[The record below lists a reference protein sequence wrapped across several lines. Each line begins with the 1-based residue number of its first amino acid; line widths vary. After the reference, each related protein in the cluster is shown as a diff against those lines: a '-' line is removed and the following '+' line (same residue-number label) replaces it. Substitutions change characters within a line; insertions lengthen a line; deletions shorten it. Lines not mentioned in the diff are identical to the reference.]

1 MSKTI
6 TNKKKGGA
14 KKALAIVAAILAVVI
29 VGGVVLTYNII
40 DSGFIQRNQVA
51 VSSENY
57 EVTSAMMTYYFNSLY
72 QNYASSAGSMLQS
85 MGLDTAKSLKDQQYT
100 KEQTWY
106 DYFMDTAK
114 AQVQNL
120 LVLAEA
126 AKAEGFTNKDSAET
140 IDETLATMESVAK
153 TYGVTLDYYI
163 GAVYGSSVNED
174 VLRQC
179 MELSELAS
187 AYSQKMVDGY
197 EYDKAD
203 WDEYYKENEKSFNKV
218 NYLSYTFE
226 VKKQEVKKDAT
237 DDEKAAA
244 AALDKAEAE
253 RLLNEANTLAA
264 TTDEKAFKTYVES
277 YLRNDLYKGKTE
289 EDLKKDKVDI
299 ADIVEKTLTEGATNS
314 ADNDLNKWLFDKE
327 RKAFETHVEKDEKA
341 LKYTAYMI
349 LPAADSDLG
358 LACIYRDAYALKD
371 YRYIPFLA
379 SEYKNS
385 DKDAKAAAEK
395 VLEEYKETAT
405 EDKFIALAD
414 PEKGYGDGNYEGGL
428 VEGADKTTIAAEIG
442 TWAYDS
448 ARKEGDVE
456 IVKVEGKGYY
466 FVYFCGDNEVKWHLQ
481 ADNALIDEQ
490 YSADIVKLEK
500 TYTVKAYSKGL
511 GLVEAITL
519 GGSSSST
526 ETHSA
531 NDGHN
536 H

>member
-14 KKALAIVAAILAVVI
+14 KKILAIVAAILAVVI
-29 VGGVVLTYNII
+29 VGGVVLTYNIV
-40 DSGFIQRNQVA
+40 DSGFIQRNKVA

-72 QNYASSAGSMLQS
+72 QNYASSAGSMLES
-85 MGLDTAKSLKDQQYT
+85 MGLDTAKPLKDQQYT
-100 KEQTWY
+100 KDQTWY
-106 DYFMDTAK
+106 DYFMDSAK
-114 AQVQNL
+114 SQVHNL

-126 AKAEGFTNKDSAET
+126 AKAEGFTNK
-140 IDETLATMESVAK
+140 ESVADIDEILETMEATAK
-153 TYGVTLDYYI
+153 SFNVTLDYYI
-163 GAVYGSSVNED
+163 GAVYGSCVNED

-187 AYSQKMVDGY
+187 AYSQHMTDGY
-197 EYDKAD
+197 EYEESD
-203 WDEYYKENEKSFNKV
+203 WDEYYKENEKTFNKV

-244 AALDKAEAE
+244 AALDKEEAE

-264 TTDEKAFKTYVES
+264 TKDEEAFKTYVES
-277 YLRNDLYKGKTE
+277 YLRTDLYKDKTE
-289 EDLKKDKVDI
+289 EELKKDKVDI
-299 ADIVEKTLTEGATNS
+299 DALVEKTLTTGATNS
-314 ADNDLNKWLFDKE
+314 SENDLNKWLFDKE
-327 RKAFETHVEKDEKA
+327 RKAYETHVEKDEKN

-349 LPAADSDLG
+349 LPAEDTEDLG
-358 LACIYRDAYALKD
+358 LACVYRDAYALKD

-379 SEYKNS
+379 SSYKNS

-414 PEKGYGDGNYEGGL
+414 PEKGYGDGAYEGGL
-428 VEGADKTTIAAEIG
+428 VEGADKTTIAEEIG

-456 IVKVEGKGYY
+456 LVKVEDKGYY
-466 FVYFCGDNEVKWHLQ
+466 LVYFCGDNDIKWHLQ
-481 ADNALIDEQ
+481 ADNALINEQ
-490 YSADIVKLEK
+490 YSEDIVKLEK
-500 TYTVKAYSKGL
+500 THTVKAYSKGL
-511 GLVEAITL
+511 GLVEAIVL
-519 GGSSSST
+519 GGSSSS
-526 ETHSA
+526 HSED
-531 NDGHN
+531 DGHN